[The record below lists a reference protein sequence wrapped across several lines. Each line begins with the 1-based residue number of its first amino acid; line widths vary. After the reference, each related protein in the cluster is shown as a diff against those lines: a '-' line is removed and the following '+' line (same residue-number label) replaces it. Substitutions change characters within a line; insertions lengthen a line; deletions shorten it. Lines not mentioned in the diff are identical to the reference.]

1 MEARVLVG
9 LGNLGTSKLLCYAGK
24 WIYTFQLL
32 MVIQGING
40 AINPQAA
47 AAAAA
52 MNPQAAALYQQRLQ
66 AQSTP
71 TSTAPPTPGA
81 PPNLSAFIRPPRP
94 VLILYIYQ
102 TYLILNLESLILL
115 NRPLVQR
122 GSIRIC

>member
-94 VLILYIYQ
+94 VLIISSAFISVFLSNKYQ
-102 TYLILNLESLILL
+102 
-115 NRPLVQR
+115 PLTVAKFHH
-122 GSIRIC
+122 SFSHN